1 MTVTVKLEPGLESRL
16 RLRATTTDRNTSD
29 VIRAALLAYLDAPA
43 QVAALSAHALGAD
56 LFGRHGGSP
65 DLATDRKQVV
75 ADIWSQRDKE
85 RSAK

>member
-29 VIRAALLAYLDAPA
+29 VIRAALLAYLDAPEE
-43 QVAALSAHALGAD
+43 VAPLSAYALGAD
-56 LFGRHGGSP
+56 LFGRQAGSP
-65 DLATDRKQVV
+65 DLATDRKLAV
-75 ADIWSQRDKE
+75 ADVWAQRDQE